1 MKTFI
6 KLCVAMLALHT
17 SGHVFAGGESWLT
30 DIDAAKKSASES
42 KKDLLI
48 DFTGSDW
55 CGYCIK
61 LDEEV
66 FSKSAFKRFAKESLV
81 LVELDYPRG
90 KNLPKKTKEQND
102 ALKSKYGISG
112 YPTLILLDSEG
123 KEAAR
128 WVGYKATLLD
138 ELKEKVKSPSKEP
151 AK

>member
-1 MKTFI
+1 MKTLILSACALFASVT
-6 KLCVAMLALHT
+6 LSLAKTGWDDDYEKSL
-17 SGHVFAGGESWLT
+17 
-30 DIDAAKKSASES
+30 AKAKEDQ
-42 KKDLLI
+42 KMVLL

-66 FSKSAFKRFAKESLV
+66 FSTSAFKRFAKENLI

-102 ALKSKYGISG
+102 GLKSKYGIRG
-112 YPTLILLDSEG
+112 YPTIILLDSEG

-138 ELKEKVKSPSKEP
+138 ELKDKVKTPGKES

>member
-1 MKTFI
+1 MKTLILSACALF
-6 KLCVAMLALHT
+6 AATASLAKTGWDDDYEKSL
-17 SGHVFAGGESWLT
+17 
-30 DIDAAKKSASES
+30 AKAKEDQ
-42 KKDLLI
+42 KMVLL

-66 FSKSAFKRFAKESLV
+66 FSKSAFKKFAKENLV

-102 ALKSKYGISG
+102 GLKGKYGING
-112 YPTLILLDSEG
+112 YPTIILLDSEG

-138 ELKEKVKSPSKEP
+138 ELKDKVKAP
-151 AK
+151 AKESAK